1 MLGSRFPGL
10 GNGLGIIPG
19 GQDGQGTGSGNTVIE
34 TGASSNEETILES
47 VESEVDSSEAVVTTE
62 ALTTVEDYTVIE
74 VTVNED
80 GYLYQNQKCELGEII
95 EQLSEG
101 DEIRLTIRRAS
112 KNDVD
117 ELMEAAAE
125 KRIRVVREN

>member
-1 MLGSRFPGL
+1 MP
-10 GNGLGIIPG
+10 
-19 GQDGQGTGSGNTVIE
+19 
-34 TGASSNEETILES
+34 ETISES

-117 ELMEAAAE
+117 DLMEAAAE
-125 KRIRVVREN
+125 KGIRIVREN